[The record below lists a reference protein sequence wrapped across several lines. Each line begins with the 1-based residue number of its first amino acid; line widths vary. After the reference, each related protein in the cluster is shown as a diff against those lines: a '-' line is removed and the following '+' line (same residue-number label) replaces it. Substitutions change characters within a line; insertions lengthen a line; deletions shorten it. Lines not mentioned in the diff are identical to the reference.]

1 LGGWLVWGWW
11 GRRGDT
17 ICQHLRNLH
26 HYYPHPRTIHHHF
39 VMEGNNVFQ
48 GCFWPDLG
56 GTWDHLWTLR
66 TCKPFATSFFA
77 PRLAQKPPNFAV
89 YIFFC
94 FCFPTFSLFVPTWDA
109 YCGARRTFG
118 HAAFPTTPIPDRV
131 AGFANLKSPFSQSC
145 TGHQIPP

>member
-1 LGGWLVWGWW
+1 MGGWLVWGWW

-56 GTWDHLWTLR
+56 GHLGSFVDLTNMQ
-66 TCKPFATSFFA
+66 TICNIIFCTPFGPETTKFCCIHFFLLLLSDFFA
-77 PRLAQKPPNFAV
+77 VCAHVGCVL
-89 YIFFC
+89 
-94 FCFPTFSLFVPTWDA
+94 W
-109 YCGARRTFG
+109 G
-118 HAAFPTTPIPDRV
+118 
-131 AGFANLKSPFSQSC
+131 
-145 TGHQIPP
+145 